1 MTTYDAMLAAQG
13 NPAVPTSPFDLPSA
27 GNRAIPS
34 TSVAASSDDVFVKQM
49 HDSDKRVLPV
59 SAGQK
64 GGTGDSMGGR
74 EIRVENQRT
83 GNLDRKPMYLTAKMS
98 DNLVKPEE
106 RVRIYVEVRNQTST
120 SVKCLKLKLRR
131 IIKNLKTESSG
142 KNSLKIEK
150 EDIKSIDYYQGAVFP
165 LPAEADYK
173 GYVEF
178 DVPKGL
184 METNVEHKGYFE
196 REYEFK
202 LECVMTLH
210 RNLPVYIPI
219 VVKN

>member
-1 MTTYDAMLAAQG
+1 MLNNQANA
-13 NPAVPTSPFDLPSA
+13 PLPTSPFDLPSA

-34 TSVAASSDDVFVKQM
+34 TAVAAPSDDEFTRQM
-49 HDSDKRVLPV
+49 CESDRRFLPV
-59 SAGQK
+59 SAGQR
-64 GGTGDSMGGR
+64 GGTGDSVGGR
-74 EIRVENQRT
+74 EIRVENTRV

-98 DNLVKPEE
+98 DNLVKIEE
-106 RVRIYVEVRNQTST
+106 RVRIYVEVRNQSST

-150 EDIKSIDYYQGAVFP
+150 EDIKSVDFYQGAVFP

-173 GYVEF
+173 GYLEF
-178 DVPKGL
+178 DIPKGL

-202 LECVMTLH
+202 LECVISLN

>member
-1 MTTYDAMLAAQG
+1 MLAAQG
-13 NPAVPTSPFDLPSA
+13 ANAGPLPTSPFDLPSA

-34 TSVAASSDDVFVKQM
+34 TSMAAPSDDEFVRQM
-49 HDSDKRVLPV
+49 KESEQRVLPV
-59 SAGQK
+59 SAGQR
-64 GGTGDSMGGR
+64 GGTGDSVGGK
-74 EIRVENQRT
+74 EVRVENQRK
-83 GNLDRKPMYLTAKMS
+83 GYGKPMFLTAKMS
-98 DNLVKPEE
+98 DNLVRPEE
-106 RVRIYVEVRNQTST
+106 RVKIYVEVRNQSST
-120 SVKCLKLKLRR
+120 PIKCLKLKLRR

-142 KNSLKIEK
+142 KNSLKVEK
-150 EDIKSIDYYQGAVFP
+150 EDIKSIDFYQGSVFP

-178 DVPKGL
+178 DIPKAL

-202 LECVMTLH
+202 LECVLQYH

-219 VVKN
+219 VVGKA